1 MSTRAT
7 SAAGG
12 RARAN
17 ILIVDDKDDK
27 LLTLEVALSP
37 LDQNVVRA
45 TSGREALRALL
56 HQDFAVILM
65 DVNMPGL
72 DGFETAA
79 LIRQRKSTED
89 TPIIFVTA
97 FGDAPLMNRGYAL
110 GAVDYILTPIDPEV
124 LRTKVQVFVELARKT
139 EQIQQQARRL
149 EQRAAQ
155 LSVLASQLAQA
166 EQRERRRLA
175 RLLHDHLQQ
184 LLAAAKMRVS
194 VLRQGPSPNGSH
206 LIEQVDDLL
215 GESIAASRSLTAQL
229 SPPLLYD
236 GGLAPALEWLAR
248 RMQEE
253 HGLEVEVSF
262 DRAAEPAA
270 DDLRAFLF
278 QAARELLFNVV
289 KHAGVRR
296 ARVEVAL
303 ERQAQADEPGD
314 MIRVTISD
322 LGAGFDADILK
333 NETQLSERFGLFG
346 IGERI
351 AVIDGRLD
359 VESEPGRGT
368 SISLIVPRGVTRG
381 SDSALVGDVLG
392 VEHALPA
399 SPSAR
404 SLRLVRPS
412 GAPRIRILVADDHQ
426 ILRKGMVILLQE
438 HLDLEIVGEAS
449 DGREAVR
456 LADELRPDVIIMDV
470 SMPHLS
476 GIEATRQIVAQ
487 MPDVVVIGMSMHE
500 EEAMASAMRRA
511 GAALYLTKGGP
522 SDALLAAIRSAPVP
536 RGDLPKAAT
545 AGS

>member
-7 SAAGG
+7 SAASGP
-12 RARAN
+12 ARAN

-27 LLTLEVALSP
+27 LLTLEVALAP

-79 LIRQRKSTED
+79 LIRQRKATED

-194 VLRQGPSPNGSH
+194 VLRQGPSPNSSH

-248 RMQEE
+248 RMHEE
-253 HGLEVEVSF
+253 HGLEVEVAF
-262 DRAAEPAA
+262 DRAAEPGA

-289 KHAGVRR
+289 KHAGVKH

-303 ERQAQADEPGD
+303 ERQAQADEPDD

-333 NETQLSERFGLFG
+333 SETQLSERFGLFG

-368 SISLIVPRGVTRG
+368 SISLIVPRGVAR
-381 SDSALVGDVLG
+381 DPARPAELG

-399 SPSAR
+399 APSAR
-404 SLRLVRPS
+404 ALRLVRP
-412 GAPRIRILVADDHQ
+412 GGGPRIRVLVADDHQ

-500 EEAMASAMRRA
+500 EEAMASAMRSA